1 MKCPN
6 DHGNMKIK
14 KFKEELIFRGIPVRF
29 AADHYA
35 CPVCGLAVDDM
46 ELAAANQKSIADAYR
61 KAAGLLTSTE
71 IVRGRKKFDWTQER
85 LAEAMRV
92 GIASIKR
99 WETGQIQTKSMDNIL
114 RKVLLGDSSGID
126 CYTGNRVLSL
136 ARIKIVVEE
145 FKKYLGKALLKDTGE
160 GILYT
165 GKYLWFAD
173 MLAFRET
180 GQSMTGATYAA
191 LPQGPQLNNY
201 RDLAKLIAL
210 ADPRGAEPLTEIE
223 KRIIRKI
230 AVKFPSRQSI
240 YRAVHAEPAWSQ
252 RKSGEMISYCEA
264 QSLKSLD

>member
-14 KFKEELIFRGIPVRF
+14 KLKEEVLFRGIPVRF
-29 AADHYA
+29 AAEHYV
-35 CPVCGLAVDDM
+35 CSVCGLAVDDM
-46 ELAAANQKSIADAYR
+46 ELAAANQKTIADAYR
-61 KAAGLLTSTE
+61 KAVGLLTSNE
-71 IVRGRKKFDWTQER
+71 IVQGRKKLDWTQEQ
-85 LAEAMRV
+85 LAEAMHV

-99 WETGQIQTKSMDNIL
+99 WETGQIQTKSMDSML

-126 CYTGNRVLSL
+126 CYTGNRELSL
-136 ARIKIVVEE
+136 VRIKIVVEE
-145 FKKYLGKALLKDTGE
+145 FKRYLWKGLLKDTGE

-165 GKYLWFAD
+165 GKYLWLAD

-201 RDLAKLIAL
+201 RDLAKLIGR
-210 ADPRGAEPLTEIE
+210 ADPDDAEPLTETE
-223 KRIIRKI
+223 KRIIKKI
-230 AVKFPSRQSI
+230 TAEFPSRQSL

-252 RKSGEMISYCEA
+252 RKSGEMISYSEA
-264 QSLKSLD
+264 KGLKSL